1 MAKKVMGAF
10 SVRWH
15 KDGQDG
21 SNVWLK
27 YAEQLDLYDTATEKH
42 YPSKVYDSPTSNCK
56 YLGIGKGVGAEPI
69 GGIYYTWSKYAGDDG
84 TSFIPKGQAVAHH
97 ASLTAYNSATKSAG
111 LHLVD
116 NSGGALLKYW
126 SGSATTDRT
135 CTDGDGYTTGDK
147 HLWVKD
153 GSTWNDLGEI
163 QGPKGDNAY
172 LDYIELKGTSY
183 SSSGTPG
190 ATINVK
196 RNGVVTSRSVSS
208 RGLTVYTINRST
220 LEITATR
227 TFDTYGD
234 TSLSST
240 MATYINGISD
250 AYFVAIV
257 SYDACGFNNT
267 LISVLKNYGG
277 SDIADY
283 TIKRQAFAFLGYK
296 GMAQG
301 IAPQVL
307 NIGEAKTADI
317 ISSVIDGLCQGKG
330 QDGATGHGWVASVDR
345 NEKFTEAQ
353 WGTYGTTGHT
363 ETWADTE
370 SVRNGCRVGDI
381 FLVYGQA
388 TDSHNGHNAFYQCT
402 NSSGNLAGTCIS
414 HTISPKGDKG
424 DDAYNYKLKANIA
437 AIPLGN
443 DGYPSIASDS
453 SGHKSLVLTAYIYK
467 GVSSISVSSDYSIYT
482 NVVYNN
488 GNSSS
493 STTSQGGSHTR
504 YLESYQNISKIQ
516 CSFKKGSTV
525 LDSFDILPIKAGAA
539 GVSYFPNM
547 RGYWETKQT
556 YSWEGMSRDMVV
568 YQGASDDKPYLY
580 AVKTAGKK
588 IEGSETSPDNDS
600 GNWEKASS
608 PFSMLFANFVY
619 TDNASVGGFVFSAEQ
634 MRSVSTNDGKSPAKD
649 GSNCNILIDGNSGLF
664 KANRVELTGTI
675 NATGGSIGEFT
686 ILDKGLGLTC
696 TADEADISMT
706 CKSNTKRRA
715 RIYVTP
721 KYDNAV
727 IYASTDTKTAAQ
739 FYAWES
745 SGTALK
751 VDGKTTIN
759 GAVNITGD
767 ITLSGLFS
775 GLRLS
780 TTTMSSTG
788 TIPSGSDVICF
799 TNSSSITVTM
809 PSASTYKGRILFLK
823 KTGSGGV
830 TLNGSFVESG
840 GTGNTATS
848 REHVGNA
855 KSMIYVSNGAYWIEF
870 YCG

>member
-1 MAKKVMGAF
+1 MEKKIMGAF

-27 YAEQLDLYDTATEKH
+27 YAEKLDLYDTATRKN
-42 YPSKVYDSPTSNCK
+42 YPSRVYDSPTTNCK

-97 ASLTAYNSATKSAG
+97 ASLSAYNSATKSTG

-126 SGSATTDRT
+126 SGSATSDRT
-135 CTDGDGYTTGDK
+135 CVDGDGYTTGDK

-190 ATINVK
+190 ATINIK
-196 RNGVVTSRSVSS
+196 RNGVVTSRTVSV

-240 MATYINGISD
+240 MATYINGISN

-267 LISVLKNYGG
+267 LVSVLKDYGG

-283 TIKRQAFAFLGYK
+283 AIKRQAFAFLGYK
-296 GMAQG
+296 GMVQG

-317 ISSVIDGLCQGKG
+317 ISSIIDGLCQGKG

-345 NEKFTEAQ
+345 NNKFTEAQ

-363 ETWADTE
+363 ETWTDTS

-381 FLVYGQA
+381 FLVWGNA
-388 TDSHNGHNAFYQCT
+388 TDTRNGHNAFYRCT
-402 NSSGNLAGTCIS
+402 NSSGDLQGTCIS
-414 HTISPKGDKG
+414 HIVSPKGEKG
-424 DDAYNYKLKANIA
+424 DDAYNYKLSSSVS
-437 AIPLGN
+437 AIPLSN
-443 DGYPSIASDS
+443 DGSPNISSITLTATIRKGSSVVSWDKSSYKIHYDIYHSEATINTDYSDS
-453 SGHKSLVLTAYIYK
+453 NKTSIEIRKYK
-467 GVSSISVSSDYSIYT
+467 D
-482 NVVYNN
+482 
-488 GNSSS
+488 
-493 STTSQGGSHTR
+493 
-504 YLESYQNISKIQ
+504 ISKIA
-516 CSFKKGSTV
+516 CSFKTSSGTV

-547 RGYWETKQT
+547 CGVWDGANVT
-556 YSWEGMSRDMVV
+556 YKWTNGSRDMVT
-568 YQGASDDKPYLY
+568 YYIGGTPYLF
-580 AVKTAGKK
+580 AVKTAGTT
-588 IEGSETSPDNDS
+588 ISANVNNATPDKDS
-600 GNWEKASS
+600 RWEKADS

-619 TDNASVGGFVFSAEQ
+619 TDNASVAGFIWSADKMKSSSGLLEI
-634 MRSVSTNDGKSPAKD
+634 DGKNGTIKCS
-649 GSNCNILIDGNSGLF
+649 S
-664 KANRVELTGTI
+664 VELTGTI
-675 NATGGSIGEFT
+675 NATGGTIGEFV
-686 ILDKGLGLTC
+686 IRDKGLGLAC
-696 TADEADISMT
+696 MADEADISMT
-706 CKSNTKRRA
+706 CQSNNKRNA

-721 KYDNAV
+721 NYDNAV
-727 IYASTDTKTAAQ
+727 ISASTDTTTAASFTASQ
-739 FYAWES
+739 S
-745 SGTALK
+745 SGIALS
-751 VDGKTTIN
+751 VSGKTNIN
-759 GAVNITGD
+759 GAVNITGNV
-767 ITLSGLFS
+767 TLSGTFS

-780 TTTMSSTG
+780 ATTMSSTG
-788 TIPSGSDVICF
+788 TIPLGSDIICF

-809 PSASTYKGRILFLK
+809 PSPSSYKGRILFLK
-823 KTGSGGV
+823 RTGSGGI
-830 TLNGSFVESG
+830 TLKGSFVGAG
-840 GTGNTATS
+840 GTGTATS
-848 REHVGNA
+848 SEHVGSA
-855 KSMIYVSNGAYWIEF
+855 KSMIYVSNGTYWIEF